1 MVIGDGNGDN
11 TLNIEVFAHHGNMV
25 CSINSLIDKNNETLL
40 ATWGNIKWKNEN
52 FDHCFD
58 DVGDKVDRLLSDFL
72 QQNVEQEG
80 GRNAAW
86 WF

>member
-40 ATWGNIKWKNEN
+40 ATWGNIKWKNKPKTL
-52 FDHCFD
+52 CIAKPC
-58 DVGDKVDRLLSDFL
+58 GCMR
-72 QQNVEQEG
+72 
-80 GRNAAW
+80 AANLEKSKSGPPNH
-86 WF
+86 